1 MNKKEKTPLL
11 ARSGVQTF
19 LASLIC
25 IALGL
30 IVGFLVLYFINPA
43 GAARAMLSI
52 LQNFLYFPRP
62 EVALEYFGSTLVK
75 SAPLLMCTL
84 SVIFAYKVGLFNI
97 GASGQYT
104 VGAGLALYLALAYK
118 MPWFV
123 CILAAMVA
131 GGLLGAFAGALKA
144 YRNVNEVIACIMLNW
159 LSLYCVN
166 MLLTHVKEASTTYTS
181 PLRTGNPAAKI
192 PSLGLN
198 KLFAGN
204 RYVTIAILLSVL
216 TAVLIWVILEKTRLG
231 FELKATGYNKNA
243 AKYAGMREKH
253 NIILTMFI
261 SGCLAGLG
269 ASFLYL
275 SGIEQWSC
283 AQTAVPGMGFNGIAA
298 AFLGGLH
305 PIGAI
310 FSSFFIQHITSGG
323 SYVDKM
329 VYASQISDLISAI
342 IIYFCSFVFLFRH
355 LMNQRAQKMNQKNIN
370 EEADLASAD
379 SAEDIIAEDKAVG
392 KEADVKGGEDL

>member
-11 ARSGVQTF
+11 ARSGVQSF

-30 IVGFLVLYFINPA
+30 IAGFVVLYLINPA
-43 GAARAMLSI
+43 EAPRAMLAI

-123 CILAAMVA
+123 CMLAAMLA
-131 GGLLGAFAGALKA
+131 GGLLGALAGALKA

-159 LSLYCVN
+159 LSLYSVN
-166 MLLTHVKEASTTYTS
+166 MLLTKVKEVSTTYTS
-181 PLRTGNPAAKI
+181 PLRTGNPAALI
-192 PSLGLN
+192 PSLGFN
-198 KLFAGN
+198 KLFSGN
-204 RYVTIAILLSVL
+204 RYVTIAILLSGL
-216 TAVLIWVILEKTRLG
+216 IAILIWILLEKTRIG

-253 NIILTMFI
+253 NIILTMYI

-329 VYASQISDLISAI
+329 IYDAQISDLISAI
-342 IIYFCSFVFLFRH
+342 IIYFCSFVFLFKY
-355 LMNQRAQKMNQKNIN
+355 LMNQRVQKMSQTNGKAPGGAVATEAGDAETAAGT
-370 EEADLASAD
+370 EED
-379 SAEDIIAEDKAVG
+379 G
-392 KEADVKGGEDL
+392 KGGEVL